1 VKRWFKILLA
11 FILIWGIFMIF
22 KVQDSQKYEKER
34 ISDASTSMSSQE
46 SPNINKTTFPT
57 NKEEN
62 VYTLELKRWRISN
75 DGTHPKETTKGLNDA
90 LKWAQKEGYTTFYVP
105 QGTYLISK
113 GKDEDD
119 PKARIN
125 LVSNMTFL
133 LDEKAIIQKESN
145 GFEIY
150 STLFLDS
157 EVENVRIKGGTIR
170 GDRETHDYSQK
181 GEHTGGSHEWG
192 NGIDTAGAQNIEI
205 NGVKIEKFTGDGIE
219 IGGTTIYGNY
229 ITDDDVEIGGID
241 ENGKL
246 IPSKGK
252 VRTKNNEIA
261 NFNNLIYNNPHYRNI
276 MMWLPEGV
284 DGNYD
289 IFFYRKDHSFIRAER
304 DLHFNSTWGYSE
316 IPEDADY
323 FRAVFNSDSKININV
338 NRMTVAITKNITIT
352 NCEIGYNRRQG
363 ITVGASDGVNILD
376 NKIHNTSGT
385 APESGIDIE
394 PGFYPAIN
402 TYIKGNQFL
411 NNTIH
416 MVFAY
421 GGNAIIEENYFGPN
435 VRDGIGF
442 SINPAYYGAVV
453 KNNQFDHTDFTT
465 WGNSNFSDNTLI
477 SSLAVFEGGKDV
489 VVHGIE
495 GIDSNISIN
504 QTVNGG
510 IKADNITLSST
521 DKSDINGGIYVYGK
535 PIHLADISLK
545 GNNVLSGDGNSAS
558 VYENIK
564 FNHTVEM
571 NLALGTYKDCSA
583 INGLFSLNV
592 AGKIVMENCK
602 FEDTTFYTY
611 NTETEAAFYHSTFEN
626 EKIEGPIILALEAK
640 KVNVLYNKFNVNF
653 AEEPSPII
661 QIGRDAS
668 EHDPTKIF
676 NSTIKGN
683 IFNSKQSLIGIDTIN
698 GGVGSS
704 PYFIEDNT
712 LNNMKLNL
720 KENDVNRNN
729 RINKKK

>member
-1 VKRWFKILLA
+1 
-11 FILIWGIFMIF
+11 MIF
-22 KVQDSQKYEKER
+22 KVQGSQKNEYDRKNDD
-34 ISDASTSMSSQE
+34 SAFMSSQDSLHLDKIIE
-46 SPNINKTTFPT
+46 KTFPT
-57 NKEEN
+57 NNEEN
-62 VYTLELKRWRISN
+62 VYSLELKKWRISN

-90 LKWAQKEGYTTFYVP
+90 IKWAQKEGYTTFYVP
-105 QGTYLISK
+105 PGTYLICK
-113 GKDEDD
+113 GKEEDD
-119 PKARIN
+119 TEARIN

-229 ITDDDVEIGGID
+229 ITEEDIEIGGID

-246 IPSKGK
+246 IPTKGK

-261 NFNNLIYNNPHYRNI
+261 NFNNPIYKNPHYRNI

-289 IFFYRKDHSFIRAER
+289 IFFYRKDHSLIRAER

-316 IPEDADY
+316 IPEDAVY
-323 FRAVFNSDSKININV
+323 FRAVFNSDSKNNIIV

-363 ITVGASDGVNILD
+363 ITVGASDGVNIVN
-376 NKIHNTSGT
+376 NKIHNTNGT

-402 TYIKGNQFL
+402 TNIKGNQFL

-421 GGNAIIEENYFGPN
+421 GGNALIEENYFGPN
-435 VRDGIGF
+435 VKDGIGF
-442 SINPAYYGAVV
+442 SINPAYYGATV
-453 KNNQFDHTDFTT
+453 KNNTFDHTDFTT
-465 WGNSNFSDNTLI
+465 WGNTNYSNNTLL
-477 SSLAVFEGGKDV
+477 SSLAVFEGGTDV
-489 VVHGIE
+489 IVHGVE
-495 GIDSNISIN
+495 GIDSSISFN

-521 DKSDINGGIYVYGK
+521 NKSDINGGIYVYGK
-535 PIHLADISLK
+535 QIHLKDVTLTGS
-545 GNNVLSGDGNSAS
+545 NVLSGDGNNAS
-558 VYENIK
+558 IYDNVK
-564 FNHTVEM
+564 FNNTVEM
-571 NLALGTYKDCSA
+571 NLALGTYKDCYS

-592 AGKIVMENCK
+592 AGKIVLENCK

-640 KVNVLYNKFNVNF
+640 KVNVLYNKFNVNL
-653 AEEPSPII
+653 AEDPNSII

-668 EHDPTKIF
+668 EHDPTKVF

-683 IFNSKQSLIGIDTIN
+683 TFISKQSLIGIDTIN
-698 GGVGSS
+698 GGIGSF
-704 PYFIEDNT
+704 PYLIEDNT
-712 LNNMKLNL
+712 LTNVKLNL